1 MPTLSWSISRR
12 RVKSM
17 KTGSKALLTGTGLVA
32 AFALFFGFNILV
44 NNGLRDARV
53 DLTEA
58 RLYTLSDGTRN
69 VLKGIP
75 EPVTLRFFF
84 SDKLAGN
91 APQLKQYGN
100 RVRELLERY
109 ASLAGGKIRL
119 EVIDP
124 EPFTEAEDR
133 AVQAGLQGVQLPS
146 GQLYFGLVGTNAL
159 DQQQTIAFFQS
170 DKEQFLEYD
179 VTKLVYALSN
189 PTKPTVGI
197 LGALPLEY
205 GPGGMMAAMRNQA
218 QPYLILEQI
227 KQFFQVK
234 MLDASKP
241 EEINDKISTLI
252 LAHPKDLSPQVQY
265 AIDQYV
271 LKGGRLI
278 VFADPYSETMA
289 AMPNPMTGQPMP
301 GGDQSSLLPDLF
313 KAWGVEVEAGKFV
326 ADLALAQRVQTGRS
340 GPAAVVDYVPW
351 LAIPG
356 ERLNHD
362 DIVTSELTQINAA
375 SMGSIRKL
383 DGATTTVT
391 PLITSSNQAML
402 METKDLDGDPN
413 PQALAEKFKPT
424 GETYVLAAR
433 ISGQVKSAFPNGAP
447 PAQKKEDE
455 KNDGAKP
462 AEAAKPTAP
471 HVTDSAKPINVLL
484 VADADLLDDRFW
496 VRSQQMMGQN
506 MYVPIAANADLL
518 INAIDNMSGSGD
530 LIGLRSRGRSQRPF
544 EVIDNMR
551 RHAEQQFLARQKA
564 LEQKLETTQKQ
575 LADLQSK
582 AQDQSNALLS
592 AEQEA
597 AMTTFRDD
605 LLSTR
610 RELRGVQRELNRDIE
625 SLQLL
630 VKFINIGLMP
640 LLAALVA
647 VGLAIAW
654 RQRRIRRAL
663 EG

>member
-1 MPTLSWSISRR
+1 
-12 RVKSM
+12 M

-44 NNGLRDARV
+44 NNGLRDARI

-69 VLKGIP
+69 VLKAIP
-75 EPVTLRFFF
+75 EPITLRFFF

-109 ASLAGGKIRL
+109 AALANGKIRL

-133 AVQAGLQGVQLPS
+133 AVQAGLQGAQLPN

-159 DQQQTIAFFQS
+159 DQQQTIPFFQS

-179 VTKLVYALSN
+179 LTKLVYALSN

-197 LGALPLEY
+197 LGTLPLEY
-205 GPGGMMAAMRNQA
+205 GPGGMMAAMRGQA

-227 KQFFQVK
+227 RQFFQVK

-241 EEINDKISTLI
+241 EEIDDKISTLI

-278 VFADPYSETMA
+278 MFADPYSETMA
-289 AMPNPMTGQPMP
+289 AMPNPMTGRPMP
-301 GGDQSSLLPDLF
+301 GGDQSSLLPELF
-313 KAWGVEVEAGKFV
+313 KAWGIEVEPGKFV

-351 LAIPG
+351 LALPG
-356 ERLNHD
+356 ERLNRD
-362 DIVTSELTQINAA
+362 DVVTAELTQINAA

-391 PLITSSNQAML
+391 PLITSSQQAML
-402 METKDLDGDPN
+402 MDAKDLDGDPN

-424 GETYVLAAR
+424 GETYVMAAR
-433 ISGQVKSAFPNGAP
+433 ISGTVKSAFPNGAP
-447 PAQKKEDE
+447 PSDKEAAEKK
-455 KNDGAKP
+455 DGEAPKP
-462 AEAAKPTAP
+462 AAP
-471 HVTDSAKPINVLL
+471 HVVESAKPINVLL

-496 VRSQQMMGQN
+496 VRSQQMMGQT

-518 INAIDNMSGSGD
+518 VNAIDNMSGSGD

-551 RHAEQQFLARQKA
+551 RQAEQQFLARQRA

-597 AMTTFRDD
+597 AMTAFRDD

-647 VGLAIAW
+647 VGLAIVW

>member
-1 MPTLSWSISRR
+1 
-12 RVKSM
+12 M
-17 KTGSKALLTGTGLVA
+17 KTGSKALLTGTGLIA

-44 NNGLRDARV
+44 NNGLRDARI

-69 VLKGIP
+69 VLKAIP
-75 EPVTLRFFF
+75 EPMTLRFFF

-133 AVQAGLQGVQLPS
+133 AVQAGLQGAQLPG

-159 DQQQTIAFFQS
+159 DQQQTITFFQA

-179 VTKLVYALSN
+179 LTKLVYSLSN

-205 GPGGMMAAMRNQA
+205 GPGGMMAAMRGQA

-234 MLDASKP
+234 MLDAAKP
-241 EEINDKISTLI
+241 EEIDDKISTLI
-252 LAHPKDLSPQVQY
+252 LAHPKDLSPQAQY

-278 VFADPYSETMA
+278 VFADPYSETMS
-289 AMPNPMTGQPMP
+289 AMPNPMTGRPMP
-301 GGDQSSLLPDLF
+301 GGDQSSLLPELF
-313 KAWGVEVEAGKFV
+313 KAWGIEVASGKFV

-340 GPAAVVDYVPW
+340 GAAAVVDYVPW

-356 ERLNHD
+356 ERLSRD
-362 DIVTSELTQINAA
+362 DVVTAELTQINAA

-383 DGATTTVT
+383 EGATTTVT

-402 METKDLDGDPN
+402 MDVKDLDGDPN

-424 GETYVLAAR
+424 GETYMLAAR
-433 ISGQVKSAFPNGAP
+433 ISGTVKSAFPNGAP
-447 PAQKKEDE
+447 PVEKK
-455 KNDGAKP
+455 DGDKP
-462 AEAAKPTAP
+462 AVAPAA
-471 HVTDSAKPINVLL
+471 HVVESAKPINVLL

-518 INAIDNMSGSGD
+518 VNAIDNMSGSGD

-551 RHAEQQFLARQKA
+551 RQAEQQFLARQKQ

-625 SLQLL
+625 SLQVL

-647 VGLAIAW
+647 VGLAIVW

>member
-1 MPTLSWSISRR
+1 
-12 RVKSM
+12 M
-17 KTGSKALLTGTGLVA
+17 KTGSKALLTGTGLIA

-69 VLKGIP
+69 VLKAIP
-75 EPVTLRFFF
+75 EPMTLRFFF

-133 AVQAGLQGVQLPS
+133 AVQAGLQGAQLPG

-159 DQQQTIAFFQS
+159 DQQQTIAFFQA

-179 VTKLVYALSN
+179 LTKLVYALSN

-227 KQFFQVK
+227 RQFFQVK
-234 MLDASKP
+234 MLDAAKP
-241 EEINDKISTLI
+241 EEIDDRLATLI

-289 AMPNPMTGQPMP
+289 AMPNPMTGRPMP
-301 GGDQSSLLPDLF
+301 GGDQSSLLPELF
-313 KAWGVEVEAGKFV
+313 KAWGIEVVPGQFV

-340 GPAAVVDYVPW
+340 GAAAVVDYAPW
-351 LAIPG
+351 LAILG
-356 ERLNHD
+356 ERLSRD
-362 DIVTSELTQINAA
+362 DVVTAELTQLNAA

-383 DGATTTVT
+383 EGATTTVT

-402 METKDLDGDPN
+402 MDVKDLDGDPN

-433 ISGQVKSAFPNGAP
+433 ISGTAKSAFPNGTP
-447 PAQKKEDE
+447 PVEKK
-455 KNDGAKP
+455 DGDKP
-462 AEAAKPTAP
+462 AAAPAA
-471 HVTDSAKPINVLL
+471 HVVESAKPINVLL

-518 INAIDNMSGSGD
+518 VNAIDNMSGSGD

-551 RHAEQQFLARQKA
+551 RQAEQQFLARQKQ

-575 LADLQSK
+575 LADMQSK

-625 SLQLL
+625 SLQVL

-647 VGLAIAW
+647 VGLAIVW

>member
-1 MPTLSWSISRR
+1 
-12 RVKSM
+12 M
-17 KTGSKALLTGTGLVA
+17 KTGSKALLTGTGLIA

-44 NNGLRDARV
+44 NNGLRDARI
-53 DLTEA
+53 DLTDA

-75 EPVTLRFFF
+75 EPITLRFFF

-109 ASLAGGKIRL
+109 AALANGKIRL

-133 AVQAGLQGVQLPS
+133 AVQAGLQGAQLPG

-159 DQQQTIAFFQS
+159 DQQQTIPFFQS

-179 VTKLVYALSN
+179 LTKLVYALSN

-205 GPGGMMAAMRNQA
+205 GPGGMMAAMRGQA

-234 MLDASKP
+234 MLDPAKP
-241 EEINDKISTLI
+241 EEIDDKLATLI
-252 LAHPKDLSPQVQY
+252 LAHPKDLSPQAQY

-289 AMPNPMTGQPMP
+289 AMPNPMTGRPMP

-313 KAWGVEVEAGKFV
+313 KAWGIEVEAGKFV

-356 ERLNHD
+356 ERLNRD
-362 DIVTSELTQINAA
+362 DVVTSELTQINAA

-383 DGATTTVT
+383 DGATTTLT
-391 PLITSSNQAML
+391 ALITSSNQAML
-402 METKDLDGDPN
+402 MDAKDLDGDPN

-424 GETYVLAAR
+424 GESYVLAAR
-433 ISGQVKSAFPNGAP
+433 ISGTVKSAFPNGAP
-447 PAQKKEDE
+447 APAEKK
-455 KNDGAKP
+455 DGEVAKP
-462 AEAAKPTAP
+462 AAP

-496 VRSQQMMGQN
+496 VRSQQMMGQT

-518 INAIDNMSGSGD
+518 VNAIDNMSGSGD

-551 RHAEQQFLARQKA
+551 RQAEQQFLARQKQ

-625 SLQLL
+625 SLQVL

>member
-1 MPTLSWSISRR
+1 
-12 RVKSM
+12 M
-17 KTGSKALLTGTGLVA
+17 KTGSKALLTGTGLIA
-32 AFALFFGFNILV
+32 AFAVFLGFNILV
-44 NNGLRDARV
+44 NQGLRDVRI
-53 DLTEA
+53 DLTQA

-69 VLKGIP
+69 VLKAIP
-75 EPVTLRFFF
+75 EPITLRFFF
-84 SDKLAGN
+84 SDKLASN
-91 APQLKQYGN
+91 APQLKQYGT

-109 ASLAGGKIRL
+109 AALAGGKIRL

-133 AVQAGLQGVQLPS
+133 AVQAGLQGAQLPGGS
-146 GQLYFGLVGTNAL
+146 LYFGLVGSNTL
-159 DQQQTIAFFQS
+159 DQQQTIAFFQAE
-170 DKEQFLEYD
+170 KEQFLEYD
-179 VTKLVYALSN
+179 LTKLIYGLSN
-189 PTKPTVGI
+189 PAKPTIGI

-205 GPGGMMAAMRNQA
+205 GPGGMMAAMRGQM

-241 EEINDKISTLI
+241 EEIDDKLSTLI

-301 GGDQSSLLPDLF
+301 GGDQSSLLPELF
-313 KAWGVEVEAGKFV
+313 KAWGIEVQAGKFV
-326 ADLALAQRVQTGRS
+326 ADLSMAQRVQTGRP
-340 GPAAVVDYVPW
+340 GAAAVADYIPW

-356 ERLNHD
+356 ERLSQD
-362 DIVTSELTQINAA
+362 DVVTAELTQINAA
-375 SMGSIRKL
+375 SMGAIRKL
-383 DGATTTVT
+383 DGATTTLT
-391 PLITSSNQAML
+391 PLITSSKQAML
-402 METKDLDGDPN
+402 MDTADLQGDPN
-413 PQALAEKFKPT
+413 PQVLAEKFKAT
-424 GETYVLAAR
+424 GEIYTMAAR
-433 ISGQVKSAFPNGAP
+433 ISGSARTAFPGGAP
-447 PAQKKEDE
+447 AD
-455 KNDGAKP
+455 AK
-462 AEAAKPTAP
+462 TAGP
-471 HVTDSAKPINVLL
+471 QVTDSAKPINVLL
-484 VADADLLDDRFW
+484 VADADMLDDRFW
-496 VRSQQMMGQN
+496 VRTQQMMGQS

-518 INAIDNMSGSGD
+518 VNAIDNMSGSGD

-551 RHAEQQFLARQKA
+551 RVAEQQFLARQRA

-575 LADLQSK
+575 LAELQSK

-597 AMTTFRDD
+597 AITTFRDD

-625 SLQLL
+625 GLQVF

-647 VGLAIAW
+647 VGLAIVW
-654 RQRRIRRAL
+654 RRRRIRRAM

>member
-1 MPTLSWSISRR
+1 
-12 RVKSM
+12 M
-17 KTGSKALLTGTGLVA
+17 KTGSKALLTGTGLIA
-32 AFALFFGFNILV
+32 AFGVFLGFNILV
-44 NNGLRDARV
+44 NNGLRDVRV

-69 VLKGIP
+69 VLKSIP
-75 EPVTLRFFF
+75 EPITLRFFF

-91 APQLKQYGN
+91 APQLKQYGT

-109 ASLAGGKIRL
+109 AALAGGKIRL

-133 AVQAGLQGVQLPS
+133 AVQAGLQGAQLPG
-146 GQLYFGLVGTNAL
+146 GQLYFGLVGSNAI
-159 DQQQTIAFFQS
+159 DQQQTIPFFQA

-179 VTKLVYALSN
+179 LTKLIYALSN
-189 PTKPTVGI
+189 PAKPTVGI

-205 GPGGMMAAMRNQA
+205 GPGGMMAAMRGQA

-241 EEINDKISTLI
+241 EEIDDKISTLI
-252 LAHPKDLSPQVQY
+252 LAHPKDLTPQAQY

-301 GGDQSSLLPDLF
+301 GGDQSSLLPELF
-313 KAWGVEVEAGKFV
+313 KAWGIEVTPGKFV
-326 ADLALAQRVQTGRS
+326 ADLSMAQRVQTGRS
-340 GPAAVVDYVPW
+340 GAAAIVDYVPW

-356 ERLNHD
+356 ERLSHED
-362 DIVTSELTQINAA
+362 VVTADLTQINTA

-383 DGATTTVT
+383 DGATTTLT
-391 PLITSSNQAML
+391 PLITSSSQSML
-402 METKDLDGDPN
+402 MDTADLQGDPN
-413 PQALAEKFKPT
+413 PQVLAEKFKAG
-424 GETYVLAAR
+424 GETYVMAAR
-433 ISGQVKSAFPNGAP
+433 ISGPAKTAFPNGAP
-447 PAQKKEDE
+447 PSD
-455 KNDGAKP
+455 KP
-462 AEAAKPTAP
+462 AEATKPATP
-471 HVTDSAKPINVLL
+471 QVMESAKPINVLL

-496 VRSQQMMGQN
+496 VRTQQMMGQS

-518 INAIDNMSGSGD
+518 VNAIDNMSGSGD

-551 RHAEQQFLARQKA
+551 RQADQQFLARQRA

-575 LADLQSK
+575 LAELQSK

-597 AMTTFRDD
+597 AITTFRDD

-625 SLQLL
+625 TLQLL

-647 VGLAIAW
+647 VGLAIVW
-654 RQRRIRRAL
+654 RRRRIRRAI

>member
-1 MPTLSWSISRR
+1 
-12 RVKSM
+12 M
-17 KTGSKALLTGTGLVA
+17 KTGSKALLTGTGLIA

-44 NNGLRDARV
+44 NNGLRDARI

-58 RLYTLSDGTRN
+58 RLYTLSAGTRN
-69 VLKGIP
+69 VLKAIP
-75 EPVTLRFFF
+75 EPITLRFFF

-91 APQLKQYGN
+91 APQLKQYGT

-109 ASLAGGKIRL
+109 AALAGGKIRL

-133 AVQAGLQGVQLPS
+133 AVQAGLQGAQLPG

-159 DQQQTIAFFQS
+159 DQQQTIPFFQA

-179 VTKLVYALSN
+179 LTKVVYGLSN

-227 KQFFQVK
+227 RQFFQVK
-234 MLDASKP
+234 MLDPAKP
-241 EEINDKISTLI
+241 EEIDDKISTLI
-252 LAHPKDLSPQVQY
+252 LAHPKDLSPQAQY

-289 AMPNPMTGQPMP
+289 AMPNPMTGRPMP
-301 GGDQSSLLPDLF
+301 GGDQSSLLPELF
-313 KAWGVEVEAGKFV
+313 KAWGIEVEAGKFV

-356 ERLNHD
+356 ERLNRD
-362 DIVTSELTQINAA
+362 DVVTAELTQINAA

-402 METKDLDGDPN
+402 MDVRDLDGDPN

-424 GETYVLAAR
+424 GESYVLAAR
-433 ISGQVKSAFPNGAP
+433 VSGQVKSAFPNGAP
-447 PAQKKEDE
+447 PVEKK
-455 KNDGAKP
+455 DG
-462 AEAAKPTAP
+462 EAAKPVAP

-518 INAIDNMSGSGD
+518 VNAIDNMSGSGD

-551 RHAEQQFLARQKA
+551 RQAEQQFLARQRA
-564 LEQKLETTQKQ
+564 LEQKLESTQKQ

-592 AEQEA
+592 VEQEA
-597 AMTTFRDD
+597 AMTAFRDD

-647 VGLAIAW
+647 VGLAIVW

>member
-1 MPTLSWSISRR
+1 
-12 RVKSM
+12 M
-17 KTGSKALLTGTGLVA
+17 KTGSKALLTGTGLIA

-44 NNGLRDARV
+44 NNGLRDARI

-75 EPVTLRFFF
+75 EPITLRFFF

-109 ASLAGGKIRL
+109 AALASGKIRL

-133 AVQAGLQGVQLPS
+133 AVQAGLQGAQLPG

-159 DQQQTIAFFQS
+159 DQQQTIPFFQS

-179 VTKLVYALSN
+179 LTKLVYALSN

-205 GPGGMMAAMRNQA
+205 GPGGMMAAMRGQA

-234 MLDASKP
+234 MLDPAKP
-241 EEINDKISTLI
+241 EEIDDKLATLI
-252 LAHPKDLSPQVQY
+252 LAHPKDLSPQAQY

-289 AMPNPMTGQPMP
+289 AMPNPMTGRPMP
-301 GGDQSSLLPDLF
+301 GGDQSSLLPELF
-313 KAWGVEVEAGKFV
+313 KAWGIEVEAGKFV

-356 ERLNHD
+356 ERLNRD
-362 DIVTSELTQINAA
+362 DVVTSELTQINAA

-383 DGATTTVT
+383 DGATTTLT

-402 METKDLDGDPN
+402 MDARDLDGDPN

-424 GETYVLAAR
+424 GESYVLAAR
-433 ISGQVKSAFPNGAP
+433 ISGTVKSAFPAGAP
-447 PAQKKEDE
+447 PVEKKEGD
-455 KNDGAKP
+455 AAAAPKP
-462 AEAAKPTAP
+462 AAP
-471 HVTDSAKPINVLL
+471 HVAESAKPINVLL

-496 VRSQQMMGQN
+496 VRSQQMMGQT

-518 INAIDNMSGSGD
+518 VNAIDNMSGSGD

-551 RHAEQQFLARQKA
+551 RQAEQQFLARQKQ
-564 LEQKLETTQKQ
+564 LEHKLETTQKQ

-625 SLQLL
+625 SLQVL

-647 VGLAIAW
+647 VGLAIVW

>member
-1 MPTLSWSISRR
+1 
-12 RVKSM
+12 M

>member
-1 MPTLSWSISRR
+1 
-12 RVKSM
+12 M

-32 AFALFFGFNILV
+32 AFALFFGFNVLV
-44 NNGLRDARV
+44 NNGLRDARI

-69 VLKGIP
+69 VLKTIP
-75 EPVTLRFFF
+75 EPITLRYFF

-109 ASLAGGKIRL
+109 ASLANGKIRL

-133 AVQAGLQGVQLPS
+133 AVQAGLQGAQLPN

-159 DQQQTIAFFQS
+159 DQQQTIPFFQA

-179 VTKLVYALSN
+179 LTKLVYSLSN

-234 MLDASKP
+234 MLDVAKP
-241 EEINDKISTLI
+241 EEIDDKISTLI
-252 LAHPKDLSPQVQY
+252 LAHPKDLTPQAQY

-289 AMPNPMTGQPMP
+289 AMPNPMTGRPMP
-301 GGDQSSLLPDLF
+301 GGDQSSLLPELF
-313 KAWGVEVEAGKFV
+313 KAWGIEVVPNQFV
-326 ADLALAQRVQTGRS
+326 ADLTLAQRVQTGRS
-340 GPAAVVDYVPW
+340 GAAAVVDYVPW

-362 DIVTSELTQINAA
+362 DIVTADLTQINAA

-383 DGATTTVT
+383 EGAATTVT

-402 METKDLDGDPN
+402 MDVKDLDGDPN

-433 ISGQVKSAFPNGAP
+433 ISGTVKSAFPNGAP
-447 PAQKKEDE
+447 PAEKK
-455 KNDGAKP
+455 DG
-462 AEAAKPTAP
+462 EAAKPAAP
-471 HVTDSAKPINVLL
+471 HVLESAKPINVLL

-518 INAIDNMSGSGD
+518 VNAIDNMSGSGD

-551 RHAEQQFLARQKA
+551 RQAEQQFLARQKA

-597 AMTTFRDD
+597 AMTAFRDD

-625 SLQLL
+625 SLQVL

-647 VGLAIAW
+647 VGLAIVW